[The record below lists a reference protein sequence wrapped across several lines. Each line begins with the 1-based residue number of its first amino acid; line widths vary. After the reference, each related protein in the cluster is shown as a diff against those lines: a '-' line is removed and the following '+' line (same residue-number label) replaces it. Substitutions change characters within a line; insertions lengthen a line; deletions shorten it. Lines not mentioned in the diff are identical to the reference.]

1 MRGRRLVLVLAGV
14 LVVAALGVIGWRL
27 LDRPSDLE
35 RAVSY
40 LPDSTLRASYTDWS
54 AVREQARGG
63 GIGLRSTEAEVD
75 RFLERAFERGLTATS
90 AVDGSTY
97 ALANLFG
104 FSPAAADWE
113 MLGQARSGQVVVLS
127 YGEDA
132 DLDEV
137 EANLRSL
144 GYQPPEGGA
153 GSGGTWVGSA
163 DLAASIDP
171 ALTPVQQNFAVLP
184 GEGLVLMSDAPEP
197 VTETVEVIESGD
209 GGLSTPFAAEAGD
222 PTNAV
227 LWASDFA
234 CADLAMSQAGP
245 EDQQLAAA
253 LVRQAGEISPLSGL
267 VIAQQPDRTITVAM
281 RFESDEQASANLQ
294 PRVDLAAGE
303 APGQGGSFAERFRVV
318 SGEASGEL
326 VVMELRPRADREFL
340 FSDITSGPVLFAT
353 C

>member
-1 MRGRRLVLVLAGV
+1 MTTTERTTPVSGGPI
-14 LVVAALGVIGWRL
+14 AADGPQP
-27 LDRPSDLE
+27 RPP
-35 RAVSY
+35 RAKAAA
-40 LPDSTLRASYTDWS
+40 RAETP
-54 AVREQARGG
+54 
-63 GIGLRSTEAEVD
+63 T
-75 RFLERAFERGLTATS
+75 GLTTKQWLSRWLADFCGLFATT
-90 AVDGSTY
+90 VPLPIGYWLMDRVGD
-97 ALANLFG
+97 LAYRFSSGYRANVIDNLRHI
-104 FSPAAADWE
+104 
-113 MLGQARSGQVVVLS
+113 LG
-127 YGEDA
+127 EEA

-144 GYQPPEGGA
+144 GYRPPDGGA

-184 GEGLVLMSDAPEP
+184 DEGLVLMSDAPEP
-197 VTETVEVIESGD
+197 VAETVSVIESGG
-209 GGLSTPFAAEAGD
+209 GGLSTPLASVVGD

-245 EDQQLAAA
+245 EDQRQAAA
-253 LVRQAGEISPLSGL
+253 LVQQAGDVSPLSGL
-267 VIAQQPDRTITVAM
+267 LIAQQPDRTITVAM

-318 SGEASGEL
+318 SGEASGRN
-326 VVMELRPRADREFL
+326 VVLQLRPRPDREFL